1 MTPPTRKFRFAQFR
15 TPAFLSAPLLALT
28 LSWIPGA
35 AQASLASDQA
45 RPTLSG
51 LRLAQEPTVLTLRE
65 RVVQAGLE
73 AIGTPYSWGGDDAD
87 GFDCSGLVLYVY
99 REIAGLELPRT
110 ARAQRSEGKTVS
122 AKKELRPGDLV
133 FFATRGRG
141 VTSHVGIY
149 IGQNKFVH
157 APPPRHQG
165 ARRRHEDGLLV
176 QTLPGRPRLSGYPAQ
191 ATACSGLALSARPA
205 DGAHWAPGDKRKTAG
220 TLVPAV
226 SFLK

>member
-1 MTPPTRKFRFAQFR
+1 MTPPTRKFRFTQSR

-35 AQASLASDQA
+35 AHASLAAEQA

-87 GFDCSGLVLYVY
+87 GFDCSGLVLYVF

-157 APPPRHQG
+157 APRRGTKVRVDDMKTAYWSKRYLG
-165 ARRRHEDGLLV
+165 ARAYLDTPPKQLL
-176 QTLPGRPRLSGYPAQ
+176 AQ
-191 ATACSGLALSARPA
+191 ASR
-205 DGAHWAPGDKRKTAG
+205 
-220 TLVPAV
+220 
-226 SFLK
+226 

>member
-1 MTPPTRKFRFAQFR
+1 MTPPTRKFRFTQFR

-35 AQASLASDQA
+35 AQASLAAEQA

-51 LRLAQEPTVLTLRE
+51 LSLAQEPTVLTLRE

-157 APPPRHQG
+157 APRRGTKVRVDDMKTAYWSKRYLG
-165 ARRRHEDGLLV
+165 ARAYLDTPPKQLF
-176 QTLPGRPRLSGYPAQ
+176 AQ
-191 ATACSGLALSARPA
+191 ASR
-205 DGAHWAPGDKRKTAG
+205 
-220 TLVPAV
+220 
-226 SFLK
+226 

>member
-1 MTPPTRKFRFAQFR
+1 MTPPTRKVRTAKFRI
-15 TPAFLSAPLLALT
+15 PVFLSAPLLALT

-35 AQASLASDQA
+35 AHASLTSDQA

-51 LRLAQEPTVLTLRE
+51 LRLAQEPTVPTLRD

-73 AIGTPYSWGGDDAD
+73 AVGTPYSWGGDGAE
-87 GFDCSGLVLYVY
+87 GFDCSGLVLYVF

-110 ARAQRSEGKTVS
+110 ARAQRGEGQSVA

-157 APPPRHQG
+157 APRRGTKVRVDDMKNSYWTKRYVG
-165 ARRRHEDGLLV
+165 ARRYLDTPQGQML
-176 QTLPGRPRLSGYPAQ
+176 AQ
-191 ATACSGLALSARPA
+191 ASR
-205 DGAHWAPGDKRKTAG
+205 
-220 TLVPAV
+220 
-226 SFLK
+226 

>member
-1 MTPPTRKFRFAQFR
+1 MTPPTRKFRFTQFR

-35 AQASLASDQA
+35 AQASLAAEQA

-51 LRLAQEPTVLTLRE
+51 LSLAQEPTVLTLRE

-122 AKKELRPGDLV
+122 ARKELRPGDLV

-157 APPPRHQG
+157 APRRGTKVRVDDMKTAYWSKRYLG
-165 ARRRHEDGLLV
+165 ARAYLDTTPKQLL
-176 QTLPGRPRLSGYPAQ
+176 AQ
-191 ATACSGLALSARPA
+191 ASR
-205 DGAHWAPGDKRKTAG
+205 
-220 TLVPAV
+220 
-226 SFLK
+226 

>member
-1 MTPPTRKFRFAQFR
+1 MTPPTRKFRFTQFR
-15 TPAFLSAPLLALT
+15 TAAFLSAPLLALT

-35 AQASLASDQA
+35 AQASLAAEQA

-51 LRLAQEPTVLTLRE
+51 LSLAQEPTVLTLRE

-157 APPPRHQG
+157 APRRGTKVRVDDMKTAYWSKRYLG
-165 ARRRHEDGLLV
+165 ARAYLDTPPKQLL
-176 QTLPGRPRLSGYPAQ
+176 AQ
-191 ATACSGLALSARPA
+191 ASR
-205 DGAHWAPGDKRKTAG
+205 
-220 TLVPAV
+220 
-226 SFLK
+226 

>member
-1 MTPPTRKFRFAQFR
+1 MTPPTRKFRFTQFR

-35 AQASLASDQA
+35 AQASLAAEQA

-51 LRLAQEPTVLTLRE
+51 LSLAQEPTVLTLRE

-157 APPPRHQG
+157 APRRGTKVRVDDMKTAYWSKRYLG
-165 ARRRHEDGLLV
+165 ARAYLDTPPKQLL
-176 QTLPGRPRLSGYPAQ
+176 AQ
-191 ATACSGLALSARPA
+191 ASR
-205 DGAHWAPGDKRKTAG
+205 
-220 TLVPAV
+220 
-226 SFLK
+226 

>member
-1 MTPPTRKFRFAQFR
+1 MTPPTRKVRFSYFR
-15 TPAFLSAPLLALT
+15 TPAFLSASLLALT
-28 LSWIPGA
+28 LSWIPSA
-35 AQASLASDQA
+35 AQASLAAEQA

-51 LRLAQEPTVLTLRE
+51 LRLAQEPTVPTLRE

-87 GFDCSGLVLYVY
+87 GFDCSGLVLYVF

-157 APPPRHQG
+157 APRRGTKVRVDDMKAAYWSKRYVG
-165 ARRRHEDGLLV
+165 ARAYLDATPKQML
-176 QTLPGRPRLSGYPAQ
+176 AQ
-191 ATACSGLALSARPA
+191 ASR
-205 DGAHWAPGDKRKTAG
+205 
-220 TLVPAV
+220 
-226 SFLK
+226 

>member
-1 MTPPTRKFRFAQFR
+1 MTPPTRKFRFTQFR

-35 AQASLASDQA
+35 AQASLAAEQA

-51 LRLAQEPTVLTLRE
+51 LSLAQEPTVLTLRE

-99 REIAGLELPRT
+99 REIAGLDLPRT

-157 APPPRHQG
+157 APRRGTKVRVDDMKTAYWSKRYLG
-165 ARRRHEDGLLV
+165 ARAYLDTPPKQLL
-176 QTLPGRPRLSGYPAQ
+176 AQ
-191 ATACSGLALSARPA
+191 ASR
-205 DGAHWAPGDKRKTAG
+205 
-220 TLVPAV
+220 
-226 SFLK
+226 

>member
-1 MTPPTRKFRFAQFR
+1 MTPPTRKFRFTQFR

-35 AQASLASDQA
+35 AQASLAAEQA

-51 LRLAQEPTVLTLRE
+51 LSLAQEPTVLTLRE

-87 GFDCSGLVLYVY
+87 GFDCSGLVLYVF

-157 APPPRHQG
+157 APRRGTKVRVDDMKTAYWSKRYLG
-165 ARRRHEDGLLV
+165 ARAYLDTPPKQLL
-176 QTLPGRPRLSGYPAQ
+176 AQ
-191 ATACSGLALSARPA
+191 ASR
-205 DGAHWAPGDKRKTAG
+205 
-220 TLVPAV
+220 
-226 SFLK
+226 

>member
-1 MTPPTRKFRFAQFR
+1 MTPPTRKYRFAQFR

-35 AQASLASDQA
+35 AQASLAAEQA

-51 LRLAQEPTVLTLRE
+51 LRLAQEPTVPTLRE

-87 GFDCSGLVLYVY
+87 GFDCSGLVLYVF

-157 APPPRHQG
+157 APRRGTKVRVDDMKTAYWSKRYLG
-165 ARRRHEDGLLV
+165 ARAYLDTPPKQLL
-176 QTLPGRPRLSGYPAQ
+176 AQ
-191 ATACSGLALSARPA
+191 ASR
-205 DGAHWAPGDKRKTAG
+205 
-220 TLVPAV
+220 
-226 SFLK
+226 

>member
-15 TPAFLSAPLLALT
+15 TPTFLSAPLLALT

-51 LRLAQEPTVLTLRE
+51 LRLAQEPTVPTLRE

-87 GFDCSGLVLYVY
+87 GFDCSGLVLYVF

-157 APPPRHQG
+157 APRRGTKVRVDDMKTAYWSKRYLG
-165 ARRRHEDGLLV
+165 ARAYLDTPPKQLL
-176 QTLPGRPRLSGYPAQ
+176 AQ
-191 ATACSGLALSARPA
+191 ASR
-205 DGAHWAPGDKRKTAG
+205 
-220 TLVPAV
+220 
-226 SFLK
+226 

>member
-1 MTPPTRKFRFAQFR
+1 MTPPTRKVRFARFR
-15 TPAFLSAPLLALT
+15 TPAFLTAPLLALT

-35 AQASLASDQA
+35 AHATRASEQA
-45 RPTLSG
+45 RPSLSG
-51 LRLAQEPTVLTLRE
+51 LRLAQEPTVPTLRD

-73 AIGTPYSWGGDDAD
+73 AIGTPYSWGGDDAE
-87 GFDCSGLVLYVY
+87 GFDCSGLVLYVF

-110 ARAQRSEGKTVS
+110 ARAQRSEGQTVS

-157 APPPRHQG
+157 APRRGTKVRVDDMKTAYWSKRFVG
-165 ARRRHEDGLLV
+165 ARAYLDTPPKQML
-176 QTLPGRPRLSGYPAQ
+176 AQ
-191 ATACSGLALSARPA
+191 ATR
-205 DGAHWAPGDKRKTAG
+205 
-220 TLVPAV
+220 
-226 SFLK
+226 

>member
-1 MTPPTRKFRFAQFR
+1 MTPPTRKARFANFR

-35 AQASLASDQA
+35 AQASLPAEQA

-51 LRLAQEPTVLTLRE
+51 LRLAQEPTVPTLRD
-65 RVVQAGLE
+65 RVVQAGLD
-73 AIGTPYSWGGDDAD
+73 AIGTPYSWGGDDAE
-87 GFDCSGLVLYVY
+87 GFDCSGLVLYVF
-99 REIAGLELPRT
+99 REIAGLDLPRT
-110 ARAQRSEGKTVS
+110 ARAQRSEGQTVS

-157 APPPRHQG
+157 APRRGTKVRVDDMKTAYWAKRYVG
-165 ARRRHEDGLLV
+165 ARAYLDTTPKQML
-176 QTLPGRPRLSGYPAQ
+176 AQ
-191 ATACSGLALSARPA
+191 ASR
-205 DGAHWAPGDKRKTAG
+205 
-220 TLVPAV
+220 
-226 SFLK
+226 

>member
-35 AQASLASDQA
+35 AQASLAAEQA

-51 LRLAQEPTVLTLRE
+51 LSLAQEPTVLTLRE

-157 APPPRHQG
+157 APRRGTKVRVDDMKTAYWSKRYLG
-165 ARRRHEDGLLV
+165 ARAYLDTPPKQLL
-176 QTLPGRPRLSGYPAQ
+176 AQ
-191 ATACSGLALSARPA
+191 ASR
-205 DGAHWAPGDKRKTAG
+205 
-220 TLVPAV
+220 
-226 SFLK
+226 